1 MIKTKFKQSKIQQ
14 RLAKSLRMLVLF
26 SFITYLGTIYTLIIL
41 GVERRHFILS
51 TIDAEEQMIKSES
64 DYSSKIAE
72 MKDVR
77 VEEMGFKRVDS
88 QFAVRKDKEAN
99 FSLLYEY

>member
-1 MIKTKFKQSKIQQ
+1 MIKNKFKQSRVQQ

-26 SFITYLGTIYTLIIL
+26 SFITYLGTVYTLIIL
-41 GVERRHFILS
+41 GVERRHLILS

-64 DYSSKIAE
+64 EYSSHIAE
-72 MKDVR
+72 MKDLKI
-77 VEEMGFKRVDS
+77 EEMGFKRVDS

>member
-1 MIKTKFKQSKIQQ
+1 MLRLKFKQSKVQL

-26 SFITYLGTIYTLIIL
+26 SFVTYLGTIYTLIIL
-41 GVERRHFILS
+41 GVERRHMILG
-51 TIDAEEQMIKSES
+51 TIDKEEQMIKLESE
-64 DYSSKIAE
+64 YSAKIAE
-72 MKDVR
+72 MKDLK
-77 VEEMGFKRVDS
+77 VEELGFKKIDS